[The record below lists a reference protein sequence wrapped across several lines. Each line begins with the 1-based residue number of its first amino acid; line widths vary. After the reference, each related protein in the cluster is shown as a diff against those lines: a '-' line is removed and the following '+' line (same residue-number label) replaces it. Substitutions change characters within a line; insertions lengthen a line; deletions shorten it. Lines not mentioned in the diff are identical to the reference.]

1 MNIEDIRYYALSLNP
16 VVEETFPFA
25 DDTLIFKI
33 CGKWF
38 LVAPLEK
45 PNMIVLKVVP
55 EVGEELRTIH
65 QGISQAWHFN
75 KRHWIQV
82 DISMVGDALIKR
94 LITDSYMLVVAK
106 LPKRLR
112 QSLQAVQ

>member
-1 MNIEDIRYYALSLNP
+1 MIMNIEEVRDYALSLNSA
-16 VVEETFPFA
+16 VEETFPFA

-45 PNMIVLKVVP
+45 PNLIVPKVVP
-55 EVGEELRTIH
+55 ETGEELRATH
-65 QGISQAWHFN
+65 QGICQAWHFN

-82 DISMVGDALIKR
+82 DISMIDDSLVKR
-94 LITDSYMLVVAK
+94 LIADSYMLVVAK

-112 QSLQAVQ
+112 QSL